1 MKNETDSKKIADNIR
16 AERNRANITIETI
29 EKELKISR
37 PTYVEY
43 EKDAEK
49 IKVGTLIKLA
59 KLFNCSITRFFIQND
74 LTNC

>member
-1 MKNETDSKKIADNIR
+1 MENEINGKKIADNIR
-16 AERNRANITIETI
+16 AERNRANVTIEAIT
-29 EKELKISR
+29 EKLSISR

-59 KLFNCSITRFFIQND
+59 DMFGCNVDSFFVQRN
-74 LTNC
+74 LTKC